1 MVWTAFFDTHSGG
14 RAKEK
19 AGIICIEAPIKEAKI
34 IFYNRFGHSPDRIT
48 CTCCGPDYSISEHE
62 TFEEAAQYPDTPG
75 GVIVIPEQDIMP
87 AERIGEVP
95 EQGYVWKAVRYPK
108 TDCSYG

>member
-34 IFYNRFGHSPDRIT
+34 IFYNRIGFDGRI
-48 CTCCGPDYSISEHE
+48 S
-62 TFEEAAQYPDTPG
+62 
-75 GVIVIPEQDIMP
+75 
-87 AERIGEVP
+87 
-95 EQGYVWKAVRYPK
+95 
-108 TDCSYG
+108 